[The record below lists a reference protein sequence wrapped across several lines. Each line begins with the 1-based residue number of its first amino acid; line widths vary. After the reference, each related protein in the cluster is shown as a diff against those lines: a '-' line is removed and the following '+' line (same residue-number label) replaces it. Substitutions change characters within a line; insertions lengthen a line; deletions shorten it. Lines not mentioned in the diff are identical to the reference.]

1 MRLSSS
7 YSDGTVGK
15 LLASKDTCEL
25 AEFLRERHEER
36 YFQPLRLMRDAAGNE
51 AGYGFAMMS
60 LCCLLIETFQC
71 YREGLPTTSGKE
83 WEVLLEIE
91 KRESVPT
98 EYSLEHIPQPQKGAG
113 EAIFKKF
120 FKEPPEQKEFFP
132 NVDGEEFYKSIRCGL
147 LHQAL
152 TKNNWTINKTCA
164 TVCDPNKQEINR
176 DLFAEALIQSFA
188 AYLTELRSQLRG
200 DALWKNAAT
209 KIWWLVRISKKR

>member
-7 YSDGTVGK
+7 YSDDTVEK
-15 LLASKDTCEL
+15 LLTSKDTCEL
-25 AEFLRERHEER
+25 VEFLRERHEER
-36 YFQPLRLMRDAAGNE
+36 YFQPLRLMGNAAGNE

-71 YREGLPTTSGKE
+71 YREGCPTTSGKE
-83 WEVLLEIE
+83 WKDLLEVE
-91 KRESVPT
+91 RKESIPPG
-98 EYSLEHIPQPQKGAG
+98 YSLTRVTREAA
-113 EAIFKKF
+113 EAIFWNF
-120 FKEPPEQKEFFP
+120 FKEQKEFFP
-132 NVDGEEFYKSIRCGL
+132 KVDGKEFYKNIRCGL

-176 DLFAEALIQSFA
+176 DLFAEALIRSFA
-188 AYLTELRSQLRG
+188 AYLTELRSQSWG
-200 DALWKNAAT
+200 DTLWKNAAT

>member
-7 YSDGTVGK
+7 YSDDTVEK
-15 LLASKDTCEL
+15 LLTSKDTCEL
-25 AEFLRERHEER
+25 VEFLRERHEER
-36 YFQPLRLMRDAAGNE
+36 YFQPLRLMGNAAGNE

-83 WEVLLEIE
+83 WNDLLKIE

-98 EYSLEHIPQPQKGAG
+98 EYSLKDIPQPQKGAG

-152 TKNNWTINKTCA
+152 TKNNWTIRKNCA
-164 TVCDPNKQEINR
+164 TLCDGQKIDR
-176 DLFAEALIQSFA
+176 DLFAKALVQSFA
-188 AYLTELRSQLRG
+188 AYLTELRSKSWN
-200 DALWKNAAT
+200 DDLWQKAVR
-209 KIWWLVRISKKR
+209 KIWWLVRISRRR

>member
-7 YSDGTVGK
+7 YSDDTVEK
-15 LLASKDTCEL
+15 LLTSKDTCEL
-25 AEFLRERHEER
+25 VEFLRERHEER
-36 YFQPLRLMRDAAGNE
+36 YFQPLRLMGNAAGNE

-83 WEVLLEIE
+83 CKVLLEIE

-113 EAIFKKF
+113 EAIFKNF
-120 FKEPPEQKEFFP
+120 FKEQKEFFP
-132 NVDGEEFYKSIRCGL
+132 KVDGKEFYKSIRCGL

-152 TKNNWTINKTCA
+152 TKNNWRIRKNCA
-164 TVCDPNKQEINR
+164 TLCDPNGQEIDR
-176 DLFAEALIQSFA
+176 DLFAEALIRTFA
-188 AYLTELRSQLRG
+188 AYLTELRSKSKSWS
-200 DALWKNAAT
+200 DDLWQKAAR
-209 KIWWLVRISKKR
+209 KIWWLVRISKKW